1 MRKVAVIPAVLLT
14 VLCTLTGCKKEEVEK
29 VIEPLVADIQTAET
43 SQEAQEEED
52 PVIPEIDASVEI
64 QPGARIAVVSKSTSG
79 SYWILVRQ
87 GMEQAVADVNEAYGF
102 GKDEQITMTF

>member
-52 PVIPEIDASVEI
+52 PVIPRNRCLRGNSA
-64 QPGARIAVVSKSTSG
+64 G
-79 SYWILVRQ
+79 SPHC
-87 GMEQAVADVNEAYGF
+87 G
-102 GKDEQITMTF
+102 GKQEYKRFLLEPCETGNGTGCGGCK